1 MRELM
6 SSRRELSSSILGGC
20 RDLASFPLSFEVR
33 LSLSRMIRSS
43 LARVVKSRAPE
54 QLVSWEE
61 AELVVRLVE
70 PVVLELV
77 TWNTDG
83 EIGEVGCSGMEVD
96 FLILIS
102 GMVGGGGRVVL
113 GCCGLSAT
121 GAVDGIRTISSAGR
135 LSTGAG

>member
-1 MRELM
+1 ME
-6 SSRRELSSSILGGC
+6 
-20 RDLASFPLSFEVR
+20 SFPLSFEVR

-43 LARVVKSRAPE
+43 LARVVRSRAPE

-83 EIGEVGCSGMEVD
+83 EIGEVGDGEIGSGMEVD